1 MAIDSPSRHADDS
14 EGETRRRRLRVP
26 GTLDFFAAVFGN
38 FSLSRNVTECAT
50 TDAMAVDTAVTSAEN
65 VTISNEHV

>member
-14 EGETRRRRLRVP
+14 EVETRRRRVRVP
-26 GTLDFFAAVFGN
+26 GTLDFFAAVFAN
-38 FSLSRNVTECAT
+38 FLCLEFVTECAT

-65 VTISNEHV
+65 VTISNEHI